1 MNSRAVIYAR
11 VSSEGDRQ
19 NTDRQ
24 VVDLQAYAVSA
35 GLEVVRVF
43 TEKASGARDD
53 RPVLA
58 ECLDWCCEGN
68 ADILLV
74 SEISR
79 LGRTVKIIVD
89 AVDRL
94 TKAGVSIH
102 FQDMNVDTLL
112 PSGEEN
118 TYAAMLVTM
127 LGLGAQMER
136 SLIMGRLN
144 SGRKHAMENG
154 VVMGRKRGSVKSKEQ
169 KEKEYAEVIRLLKK
183 GTSIRNTAK
192 LCGVSPKTVQ
202 TVKNEFIK
210 PELS

>member
-1 MNSRAVIYAR
+1 MPNTAAIYAR

-24 VVDLQAYAVSA
+24 VVDLQAYAAAA

-58 ECLDWCCEGN
+58 ECLDWCCSGN
-68 ADILLV
+68 ADVLLL

-94 TKAGVSIH
+94 TKAGVCIH

-118 TYAAMLVTM
+118 TYATMLVTM

-154 VVMGRKRGSVKSKEQ
+154 VVMGRKPGSVKTREQ
-169 KEKEYAEVIRLLKK
+169 KEAEYKDVIKLLKK

-202 TVKNEFIK
+202 NIKKEFINK
-210 PELS
+210 D

>member
-1 MNSRAVIYAR
+1 MSKAVIYAR

-24 VVDLQAYAVSA
+24 VADLQAYAVSA
-35 GLEVVRVF
+35 GLEVVSVF

-68 ADILLV
+68 AEILLV

-79 LGRTVKIIVD
+79 LGRSVKVIVD
-89 AVDRL
+89 SIDRL
-94 TKAGVSIH
+94 TKAGVAVH
-102 FQDMNVDTLL
+102 FQDINVDTLL

-118 TYAAMLVTM
+118 TYATMLVTM

-144 SGRKHAMENG
+144 SGRRHAIENG
-154 VVMGRKRGSVKSKEQ
+154 AVMGRKPGSRKSRAQ
-169 KEKEYAEVIRLLKK
+169 KEKQYAGVIKLLKQ
-183 GTSIRNTAK
+183 GLSIRQTAK
-192 LCGVSPKTVQ
+192 LCDVSPKTVQ
-202 TVKNEFIK
+202 AVKNEFIK
-210 PELS
+210 VEL